1 MKIPVG
7 QLSLPTGAFYIM
19 AGYSRFS
26 PVSGRLQ
33 DRRYI
38 LGRVTVTFY
47 EAIAFVF
54 KVYSEKIADV
64 AVVVDYQDIFV
75 LCHCGTS
82 LICHFDNI
90 CRGQILHLHRTSGY
104 VEIFH
109 EKAFF
114 HEGVLKCDEFSA
126 VFQRVT
132 RGAHDTFRKLR
143 REIVERQSGDDAV
156 CLAERVFVKITA
168 DIFGVSVYDVYVR
181 LIFKQLFQFIA
192 EQGIALNEKQ
202 SCAGVTV
209 YDKLSRE

>member
-1 MKIPVG
+1 M
-7 QLSLPTGAFYIM
+7 
-19 AGYSRFS
+19 
-26 PVSGRLQ
+26 
-33 DRRYI
+33 
-38 LGRVTVTFY
+38 
-47 EAIAFVF
+47 
-54 KVYSEKIADV
+54 
-64 AVVVDYQDIFV
+64 
-75 LCHCGTS
+75 
-82 LICHFDNI
+82 
-90 CRGQILHLHRTSGY
+90 
-104 VEIFH
+104 
-109 EKAFF
+109 
-114 HEGVLKCDEFSA
+114 KCDEFSA

-132 RGAHDTFRKLR
+132 RGVHDTFRKLR